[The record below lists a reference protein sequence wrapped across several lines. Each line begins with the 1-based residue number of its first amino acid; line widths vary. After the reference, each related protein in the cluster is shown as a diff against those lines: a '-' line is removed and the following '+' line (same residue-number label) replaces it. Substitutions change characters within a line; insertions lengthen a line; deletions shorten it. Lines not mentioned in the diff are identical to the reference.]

1 MANKQGSLGDRF
13 AEITVILVTLAAL
26 VAGWF
31 FKSGVENA
39 SVPFEAEGVSAQ
51 APKGWIQSTVSSGEL
66 LKTVDINSTGFATT
80 YVVSQ
85 VAIAPEATASEVAGA
100 VILKH
105 AQDLLAF
112 RALNQQE
119 VTDINGR
126 NAFMIEYVYVESNP
140 DASQAQFPRVVR
152 GMDLVY
158 LAGERAIV
166 VSFQADEKNYDL
178 DLGRFYNFLQSINF

>member
-1 MANKQGSLGDRF
+1 MSNKQGSLGDRY
-13 AEITVILVTLAAL
+13 AEITVVIVTLVAL
-26 VAGWF
+26 AAGWF

-51 APKGWIQSTVSSGEL
+51 APKGWLQSTVEGDEL
-66 LKTVDINSTGFATT
+66 LHTVDINSSGFATT
-80 YVVSQ
+80 Y
-85 VAIAPEATASEVAGA
+85 AIRQIAITSEATASEVASNVA
-100 VILKH
+100 LSR

-112 RALNQQE
+112 RMLEQQE

-126 NAFMIEYVYVESNP
+126 SAYMIEYVYVESNP
-140 DASQAQFPRVVR
+140 DLTHAQLPRVVR
-152 GMDLVY
+152 GIDLVY

-178 DLGRFYNFLQSINF
+178 DLGRFYTFLKSISF